1 MGMSA
6 ILGMWP
12 KQFVYILT
20 TLSKGVFIWILSL
33 IGLMVCEKTVF

>member
-12 KQFVYILT
+12 EQFVHILA
-20 TLSKGVFIWILSL
+20 TLSKGVFVWNLSS
-33 IGLMVCEKTVF
+33 IGLMVSEKTVF